1 MDKRVI
7 AGVVGALLIGVILF
21 IALGGD
27 YSPKPIKGNSAC
39 EEEPP
44 ATHNRPNKPDVPKPE
59 VKVGPDPVIETK
71 PVEEFQPPKDTY
83 RIICKG
89 IVVSEDSG
97 PVKNAHVSFSGTGG
111 YRDLQ
116 GSALTD
122 DFGQYT
128 LLAWQRYPR
137 STMKGGSVR
146 IVATTSDGVN
156 GISNSVE
163 PGENKMLDFEE
174 IMLATERVLEG
185 RVSDAQGNVMANVT
199 VRLQGTDMIEVVN
212 VDLRKPSVQR
222 TRTQRFAVTDQGGMF
237 QIYGLPAS
245 RYKVTVLGTF
255 AGDFKTGS
263 TVDLCETQSH
273 WLDISLSK
281 FKGVRGIVRD
291 SAGNSLPGV
300 IANLIRPDS
309 GLLGNG
315 FRDAIK
321 DNPDGPRS
329 LKAAAKPRM
338 TTDESGRYFFGGLSN
353 CKYKVEFVSGSEK
366 TVLSDLEVSPNTP
379 IVNRDATLDASG
391 RFTARVVDA
400 ETNQPIETFHAR
412 MLSTR
417 REITFGISPFQR
429 ANPRNKFGYHAGGN
443 FALSNPHPD
452 NSAVQVTSRG
462 YAVMMAKAESGS
474 TIKLVPLCTLDI
486 DLTTGDKKKL
496 ALEPLLLIFDNH
508 VVLQATSDEFGRV
521 RIPDVVPGKY
531 AIRVYLADNKELRG
545 ELEVPVAKSATLTLT
560 VEE

>member
-27 YSPKPIKGNSAC
+27 DSPKLIKGNSAC
-39 EEEPP
+39 DEEPP
-44 ATHNRPNKPDVPKPE
+44 AKRDRPIEPDAPE
-59 VKVGPDPVIETK
+59 PRVDVGPDPVIENK
-71 PVEEFQPPKDTY
+71 PVEEFQAPKGTY

-89 IVVSEDSG
+89 KVVSDSSG

-116 GSALTD
+116 GSAFTD

-156 GISNSVE
+156 GISNSIE
-163 PGENKMLDFEE
+163 PGETRMLDFEE
-174 IMLATERVLEG
+174 ITLAAERVLEG
-185 RVSDAQGNVMANVT
+185 RVSDAQGNVMSNVT

-212 VDLRKPSVQR
+212 VNLRKPSVQR

-237 QIYGLPAS
+237 RIYGLPAS
-245 RYKVTVLGTF
+245 RYKVTVLSTY
-255 AGDFKTGS
+255 AGEAKAGS
-263 TVDLCETQSH
+263 TVDLRETQSH

-281 FKGVRGIVRD
+281 FKGVRGVVRD
-291 SAGNSLPGV
+291 SAGNPLPGV

-309 GLLGNG
+309 NLLGNG

-321 DNPDGPRS
+321 DNSEGPRS
-329 LKAAAKPRM
+329 LNAAAKPRM
-338 TTDESGRYFFGGLSN
+338 TTDESGRYFFGGLGDG
-353 CKYKVEFVSGSEK
+353 KYKVEFISGSEK
-366 TVLSDLEVSPNTP
+366 SVLSDLEVSPKTP
-379 IVNRDATLDASG
+379 IVSSDATLSVSG
-391 RFTARVVDA
+391 RFAARVVDA
-400 ETNQPIETFHAR
+400 ETNQPIEKFHAR

-417 REITFGISPFQR
+417 REIKFGISPFQR

-496 ALEPLLLIFDNH
+496 ALEPLLLVFENH

-531 AIRVYLADNKELRG
+531 SVRVYLADNKELRG
-545 ELEVPVAKSATLTLT
+545 ELDVPVAKSATLTLN